1 MLFSHIEIMLKC
13 NNCLIFRFSTAI
25 LLRAHL
31 RRIHDV
37 GSGGRLVCKIC
48 NKELK
53 DERNLKEHSKI
64 HTGE

>member
-1 MLFSHIEIMLKC
+1 M
-13 NNCLIFRFSTAI
+13 
-25 LLRAHL
+25 

-53 DERNLKEHSKI
+53 DERNLREHSKL
-64 HTGE
+64 HTGELDSGYGTRIIRR